1 MRGRVNTREEHH
13 MKQYLLSV
21 YQPDGDPPPPEV
33 MERVMRDVEAFDQ
46 ELKAAGA
53 WVFAGGLHPPSTATV
68 VRLED
73 GDVLTTDGPFAEGKE
88 HLGGFSIIRA
98 PDLDAALEWGRKAAL
113 ATTLPIEVRPFQDGG
128 GD

>member
-1 MRGRVNTREEHH
+1 MSNVVVKRSTP

-21 YQPDGDPPPPEV
+21 YQPEGDPPPPEIL
-33 MERVMRDVEAFDQ
+33 EQVMRDVDALDQ

-68 VRLED
+68 VRPKD

-88 HLGGFSIIRA
+88 HLGGFTIIRA
-98 PDLDAALEWGRKAAL
+98 PDLDAALEWGRKAAV
-113 ATTLPIEVRPFQDGG
+113 ATTLPIEVRPFQDGP